1 MTEEPMSEPVGS
13 LRPFILSHTPVKRAA
28 MFAEP
33 SAKTQDLLT
42 RMNAFFDEHIYPNE
56 ATYHAE
62 LDALRRRR
70 RGNRPHL

>member
-1 MTEEPMSEPVGS
+1 
-13 LRPFILSHTPVKRAA
+13 

-56 ATYHAE
+56 ASYHAE
-62 LDALRRRR
+62 LDELRRQ
-70 RGNRPHL
+70 GNHWQTLSLIVAL